1 MTPAIKSIPYQ
12 STWSIRHSVMWPDMP
27 FDYVKLPE
35 DQLGQ
40 HFGLFL
46 DEELVSIVSVFFL
59 INEVQ
64 FRKFAT
70 VLEHQG
76 KGYGSTLLSHVLTA
90 LESKSLS
97 RIWCNARID
106 KSDYYERFGLV
117 ATNQTYVKGGIHFV
131 IMEKVLS

>member
-1 MTPAIKSIPYQ
+1 
-12 STWSIRHSVMWPDMP
+12 MWPDMP
-27 FDYVKLPE
+27 YDYVKLPE
-35 DQLGQ
+35 DKLGE
-40 HFGLFL
+40 HFGLFV
-46 DEELVSIVSVFFL
+46 DDELVSIVSVFHST
-59 INEVQ
+59 NEAQ

-97 RIWCNARID
+97 RIWCNARVD

-131 IMEKVLS
+131 IMEKVMH